1 MPRVEYRGP
10 VERDM
15 TAGRFRLDGRV
26 FLLTGASGHL
36 GRSIATGLG
45 ETGAHVVIAGR
56 SEERLLA
63 LQHDLQRRGFTVTSL
78 AFDIADD
85 QACADAIRQIADRV
99 GALDGIINNAYTG
112 SAGTVE
118 NASIAEFNR
127 SCYQNITAPF
137 RLVQEALPM
146 LKEAGRRNTGGASV
160 INIASMYGM
169 VSPDPRIYG
178 DSGANN
184 PPYYG
189 AAKAG
194 LIQLTRYLACHLAEW
209 NIRVNS
215 ISPGPFPEPQIKN
228 TSPAF
233 HEALCNKN
241 PMHRI
246 GSADELIGP
255 VLFLASDASSYV
267 TGINLPVDGG
277 WTAW

>member
-1 MPRVEYRGP
+1 
-10 VERDM
+10 M
-15 TAGRFRLDGRV
+15 TAVRFRLDGRV
-26 FLLTGASGHL
+26 FLVTGATGHL
-36 GRSIATGLG
+36 GCAMAAGLG
-45 ETGAHVVIAGR
+45 EAGAHVVIAAR
-56 SEERLLA
+56 SEDKLDA
-63 LQHDLQRRGFTVTSL
+63 LREELQGRRITVTSL
-78 AFDIADD
+78 VFDIADD
-85 QACADAIRQIADRV
+85 RACMDAIRQIADRV

-112 SAGTVE
+112 SAGTIE
-118 NASIAEFNR
+118 NAPIAEFER

-137 RLVQEALPM
+137 RLVQHALPM
-146 LKEAGRRNTGGASV
+146 LKEAGRRNPGGASV
-160 INIASMYGM
+160 INIASMYGV

-184 PPYYG
+184 PPFYG

-194 LIQLTRYLACHLAEW
+194 LIQLSRYLACHLGEW

-215 ISPGPFPEPQIKN
+215 ISPGPFPEAQIRE

-241 PMHRI
+241 PLHRI
-246 GSADELIGP
+246 GSADEMIGP